1 MYVMAPKS
9 PEEILEEEA
18 RVGEF
23 WDRFKRGDKSM
34 VTNKISSSYLR
45 KIMAERFIDPKLIDI
60 IIKQYSTFEES
71 MKLIV
76 ANIMEYPRLRQEEMA
91 LYIMSKRPEYY
102 RAGVFLFKKVAEIN
116 DGAAFGELALISA
129 QTRNATI

>member
-9 PEEILEEEA
+9 PKEILEEEV
-18 RVGEF
+18 RVREF
-23 WDRFKRGDKSM
+23 WDRFKRGDKRM

-45 KIMAERFIDPKLIDI
+45 EIMGERFIDSKLIDI

-76 ANIMEYPRLRQEEMA
+76 ANILEYPRLRQEEMA

-102 RAGVFLFKKVAEIN
+102 RAGVFLFKKVAEVN